1 LNDGKTKIDYGG
13 ADDTLN
19 DSEHSSERL
28 KETKARVMTDAF
40 PKGTPWWAIVTD
52 ISRSL
57 VAAMLKPE
65 VALA

>member
-1 LNDGKTKIDYGG
+1 MNDGKTKIDYGG

-52 ISRSL
+52 ISRI
-57 VAAMLKPE
+57 
-65 VALA
+65 